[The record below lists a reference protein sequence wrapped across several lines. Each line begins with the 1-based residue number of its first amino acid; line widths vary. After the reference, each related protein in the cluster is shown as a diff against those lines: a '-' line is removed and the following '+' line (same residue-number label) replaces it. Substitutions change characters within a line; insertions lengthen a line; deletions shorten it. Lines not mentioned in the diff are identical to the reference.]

1 MSSTQNIICVSN
13 TTWEGFYTKSTVQL
27 MSLLARRNTV
37 LFVEYPFTFKDM
49 LSTLLGKGRAPVS
62 RMLGFE
68 KRLSV
73 EQTNF
78 NTKVH
83 HLVIP
88 PLLPVEFI
96 KIEPLYNLFLK
107 LNSSIYARSIRRA
120 LRKLNMDKPVCI
132 NAYNAIYGKNLFGK
146 VGEKLNLFYC
156 YDGPNTGRY
165 GSRAVV
171 ADQGFAKMAD
181 AVIVTSEFLAA
192 SLKEFNPEMY
202 VVKNGVDF
210 NVFNQSAKTGLSN
223 TGNRKKVGYIGSLD
237 QRFDIDTIEYSVK
250 QLPDYDFE
258 FVGELMNKSIEQ
270 CLSGYAN
277 VQFRPPVK
285 PNEVPGLLQ
294 KCDVGLIPYIC
305 NEYSKNIYPLKIN
318 EYLSVGVPVVLTS
331 FADLPEFNDIVSFT
345 GGKES
350 FCAAIV
356 REIESDNL
364 ESITKRIQFAKK
376 NSWENRADLFEEI
389 IDRCLDKK
397 SDHP

>member
-1 MSSTQNIICVSN
+1 MSSNHNIVCVSN

-37 LFVEYPFTFKDM
+37 LFVEYPFTLKDM
-49 LSTLLGKGRAPVS
+49 LSTVFGKGRAPVS
-62 RMLGFE
+62 RMLGFS
-68 KRLSV
+68 KRLIV
-73 EQTNF
+73 EETNF
-78 NTKVH
+78 DTEVH

-96 KIEPLYNLFLK
+96 KVEPLYNLLLK
-107 LNSSIYARSIRRA
+107 LNSYVYARSIRRA
-120 LRKLNMDKPVCI
+120 LRKLKMDNPVCI
-132 NAYNAIYGKNLFGK
+132 NAYNAIYGKNLVGK
-146 VGEKLNLFYC
+146 LREKLNLFYC

-165 GSRAVV
+165 GQRAVV
-171 ADQGFAKMAD
+171 ADQGFSKQVD
-181 AVIVTSEFLAA
+181 AVIVTSEFLAT

-223 TGNRKKVGYIGSLD
+223 AGKRKKVGYIGSLD

-258 FVGELMNKSIEQ
+258 FVGELMNKNIEQ
-270 CLSGYAN
+270 HLSGYPN
-277 VQFRPPVK
+277 VVFRPPVK

-331 FADLPEFNDIVSFT
+331 FADLPEFNEIVSFT
-345 GGKES
+345 SGKEA

-356 REIESDNL
+356 REIESDSL
-364 ESITKRIQFAKK
+364 QRITRRIQFAEK
-376 NSWENRADLFEEI
+376 NSWENRADLFEDI
-389 IDRCLDKK
+389 INHCQDKK
-397 SDHP
+397 SDHQ